1 METTYILRYMYT
13 MIQLISRS
21 EISSASNDDSL
32 ARGILYYLYLE
43 LANSSK
49 AMIKSPQPYFKALL
63 WKMPLTHAIKKTN

>member
-1 METTYILRYMYT
+1 METTYILRYIYT

-49 AMIKSPQPYFKALL
+49 AMIKSP
-63 WKMPLTHAIKKTN
+63 